1 MKKKDSNRGFGI
13 LFFVVFLIISIWP
26 IINDGNV
33 RLWSMVIAL
42 IFLILGILNS
52 RVLNPF
58 RKIWIKFGELL
69 GKIISPIVLFI
80 IFFLLV
86 TPIGLLMKILGKDLL
101 SIKYSK
107 NKTYWIN
114 RLKDLGSMNNQF

>member
-26 IINDGNV
+26 IINDGNL

-86 TPIGLLMKILGKDLL
+86 TPIGLLMKILRKDLL

>member
-26 IINDGNV
+26 IINDGNL